1 MTTSLREV
9 EDMIGQTKLVF
20 KHIVENITS
29 SDLIDSELIH
39 SAAALV
45 ESMHL
50 NIAEFISIYKQKSK
64 FVEKIKLMIFQ
75 QQQKIDLMNLK
86 HKHDLELIEAKQKP
100 AEGQVVEADNLMSFN
115 TDDIAKM
122 IDQGGFE
129 DLDDED
135 EEDREEEDDED
146 GDEDGDGDDG
156 ARRKTAKTA
165 RTAG

>member
-9 EDMIGQTKLVF
+9 EDMISQTKLVF

-29 SDLIDSELIH
+29 SDLIDSELVH

-86 HKHDLELIEAKQKP
+86 HRHDLELLEAKKKEPETVDAQ
-100 AEGQVVEADNLMSFN
+100 AGGVEFDTDAVVKSLQRS
-115 TDDIAKM
+115 
-122 IDQGGFE
+122 GGFGFVKTQTAEFE
-129 DLDDED
+129 DMNPPEDDEEDEDDEDDED
-135 EEDREEEDDED
+135 EETIGKKR
-146 GDEDGDGDDG
+146 
-156 ARRKTAKTA
+156 
-165 RTAG
+165 

>member
-29 SDLIDSELIH
+29 SDLIDSELVH

-86 HKHDLELIEAKQKP
+86 HKHDLELIEAKKKEPETVDAQTGGVEFDTDAVVRSLQQSGSFDFARTRT
-100 AEGQVVEADNLMSFN
+100 AE
-115 TDDIAKM
+115 
-122 IDQGGFE
+122 FE
-129 DLDDED
+129 DMNPPEDDEDDED
-135 EEDREEEDDED
+135 EDDED
-146 GDEDGDGDDG
+146 DDDEETV
-156 ARRKTAKTA
+156 RKK
-165 RTAG
+165 R